1 MKFLGSGS
9 TMRRF
14 RFGETAGILL
24 SKDERTHTMPYL
36 TAHTIKSLREAQKLT
51 QLQLAERLD
60 VSDKTISKW
69 ETGRGLPD
77 ISLLEPLAACL
88 KVSVAELLSGDV
100 ATNRNVSA
108 NMARTNFYVCPLCGN
123 VLTGI
128 GEASVSCHGIALPR
142 LEAEGPDETHA
153 VTVEKSDG
161 GYFVQCDHP
170 MTKSHHLSFMALLSS
185 DTLQIKKLYPEQDA
199 HARFAANGPST
210 LYTFCNR
217 HGLFVQKI
225 RRETVRDPHAS
236 VAIPP
241 AGRR

>member
-1 MKFLGSGS
+1 
-9 TMRRF
+9 MRRF
-14 RFGETAGILL
+14 RFSKTASILL
-24 SKDERTHTMPYL
+24 TEDERINAMPYL

-108 NMARTNFYVCPLCGN
+108 NMSRTNFYVCPLCGN
-123 VLTGI
+123 VITSV
-128 GEASVSCHGIALPR
+128 GEASVSCHGIVLPR
-142 LEAEGPDETHA
+142 LEAENPDEAHTI
-153 VTVEKSDG
+153 TVEKSDG

-170 MTKSHHLSFMALLSS
+170 MTKDHHLSFMALLSS

-199 HARFAANGPST
+199 HARFAVNGPST
-210 LYTFCNR
+210 LYTFCNH
-217 HGLFVQKI
+217 HGLYTQKI
-225 RRETVRDPHAS
+225 RREKLRAPSISTAL
-236 VAIPP
+236 P
-241 AGRR
+241 AADTRERPSP

>member
-1 MKFLGSGS
+1 
-9 TMRRF
+9 MRRF

-24 SKDERTHTMPYL
+24 FKDERIHAMPYL

-88 KVSVAELLSGDV
+88 KVSVAELLSGEI

-108 NMARTNFYVCPLCGN
+108 NMSRTNFYVCPLCGN

-128 GEASVSCHGIALPR
+128 GEASVSCHGIVLPR
-142 LEAEGPDETHA
+142 LEAEEPDEAHT

-161 GYFVQCDHP
+161 GFFVQCGHP

-199 HARFAANGPST
+199 QARFAANGPAT
-210 LYTFCNR
+210 LYTFCNH
-217 HGLFVQKI
+217 HGLYVQKI
-225 RRETVRDPHAS
+225 RREKAPGPNAFDATLA
-236 VAIPP
+236 